1 MKKRLVLT
9 LATSAILILAGCGG
23 TPASSASVSS
33 TPVVTSSTPV
43 TTSSQPATS
52 VPASTSS
59 EVAITAMS
67 ITNKDALKATWH
79 VADADRQ
86 VSFSTTPE
94 ANIAQL
100 ILDGRLVIASSDAT
114 VVSVNGQYLT
124 ALKEGTATITATIG
138 TLTDSVDLTVLA
150 SEKDYALTPLA
161 DVIKDGVTLG
171 AHSYITQV
179 KVESWLS
186 GKTDG
191 TAYGNLM
198 ATDAAGAN
206 EIKVYGLTATSSALS
221 YDATKKLFTFSNPKD
236 FLTNDDTKAIKA
248 GDTLTLV
255 VIRCD
260 YGTTKEIEG
269 VVVDINGKAISNG
282 GTAVAPVTTD
292 AALADVPA
300 LGLYSYVVKGKITA
314 WKDAASTDGT
324 KYGNFFIKSDGA
336 TGDALYVYG
345 ASATGTLAFD
355 ATKGALKFTNPQD
368 FLTND
373 YTKTLAIGSDVTIL
387 ATRCDYKTTKEI
399 NGIVIVPTPTVDP
412 VISDLSIADALK
424 KTADDATVVKMSGIF
439 AETHGTAKYGNGY
452 LVNPT
457 TGDAALIYGC
467 TKTAT
472 ALVKTDSGKGYY
484 TGAFTNPADFE
495 TNGVT
500 VGSYVEM
507 EAVIKVYNGTVEVLG
522 VVTKETLA
530 SDAAYTYKYTASK
543 VETTNGSFE
552 VGKVA
557 DLAFG
562 EAVTVT
568 PTAATGYKVGSV
580 VVDHGYGK
588 ETVVAASGV
597 YSFKAN
603 VVNKVSV
610 EFVADVLAGDVVYD
624 VAKNIDTFTTSTN
637 YAAYSAVLAGVTIGT
652 TFGNASKCTSGT
664 AWASKALTVA
674 ATCASGATTVV
685 DAYLNITA
693 SQVFSKVAIVAQNW
707 NTDTTTVTLE
717 YSTDGT
723 TWTADAMK
731 AISNTSDDATFT
743 ATSASTFSVKYAR
756 MKVTTTVDT
765 APTYAKKYRVGVF
778 SVTLTY

>member
-86 VSFSTTPE
+86 VAFSTTPE

-198 ATDAAGAN
+198 ATDSAGAN

-221 YDATKKLFTFSNPKD
+221 YDATKKLFTFKNPQD

-282 GTAVAPVTTD
+282 GTSVAPVTTD
-292 AALADVPA
+292 AVLADVPA
-300 LGLYSYVVKGKITA
+300 LSLYSYVVKGKITA
-314 WKDAASTDGT
+314 WKSGNADGS
-324 KYGNFFIKSDGA
+324 KYGNFYIKTDGA
-336 TGDALYVYG
+336 TGDAAYVYG

-355 ATKGALKFTNPQD
+355 STKAALKFTNPQD

-387 ATRCDYKTTKEI
+387 ATRCDYTNATTGAITKEI
-399 NGIVIVPTPTVDP
+399 TGIVIAPTPTVEP
-412 VISDLSIADALK
+412 VISDTTIADLKK
-424 KTADDATVVKMSGIF
+424 KTATDATVVKVSGIF
-439 AETHGTAKYGNGY
+439 DSITDNAAGNGY
-452 LVNPT
+452 LVDSS
-457 TGDAALIYGC
+457 TGDAIAIYGS
-467 TKTAT
+467 TKTA
-472 ALVKTDSGKGYY
+472 ANLVKTDSGKGYY
-484 TGAFTNPADFE
+484 TGAWTKPTDFA
-495 TNGVT
+495 TNGV
-500 VGSYVEM
+500 VAGSYVTM
-507 EAVIKVYNGTVEVLG
+507 EVVFTLFGTTPEISGVIVSAVAPT
-522 VVTKETLA
+522 
-530 SDAAYTYKYTASK
+530 DAAYTYKFAASAATAENGTVVLSK
-543 VETTNGSFE
+543 T
-552 VGKVA
+552 A
-557 DLAFG
+557 DIAFG
-562 EAVTVT
+562 ETITVT
-568 PTAATGYKVGSV
+568 ATPATGYKIDTVSLS
-580 VVDHGYGK
+580 HGYGK
-588 ETVVAASGV
+588 SNLTDNSG
-597 YSFKAN
+597 YSFTAQAVN
-603 VVNKVSV
+603 VV
-610 EFVADVLAGDVVYD
+610 
-624 VAKNIDTFTTSTN
+624 
-637 YAAYSAVLAGVTIGT
+637 
-652 TFGNASKCTSGT
+652 
-664 AWASKALTVA
+664 
-674 ATCASGATTVV
+674 
-685 DAYLNITA
+685 
-693 SQVFSKVAIVAQNW
+693 
-707 NTDTTTVTLE
+707 TVTFV
-717 YSTDGT
+717 SA
-723 TWTADAMK
+723 TAA
-731 AISNTSDDATFT
+731 
-743 ATSASTFSVKYAR
+743 
-756 MKVTTTVDT
+756 VTELTLTVDT
-765 APTYAKKYRVGVF
+765 LAQPSGAYTASNVQTVSGVSITAANVGNYGSGLQYRTKNGVWSSIYNTTATPSSIKSITVTEGSTTMASGKQLLTISAGTAAITATVDADVITADGTNAVHTVSYTAAQAVTFFNVGHHSTNSGALYIASIVVELYAA
-778 SVTLTY
+778 